1 VLFVRQGKLN
11 QAARQFERLLATDP
25 DNADAHT
32 NLGVV
37 FLTEGARDLAA
48 REFMAALQTNP
59 DHALA
64 RDGLRKVGR

>member
-1 VLFVRQGKLN
+1 MAFARQGRLKE
-11 QAARQFERLLATDP
+11 AARQFEHLAAIEP

-48 REFMAALQTNP
+48 REFRAALQLSP

-64 RDGLRKVGR
+64 REGLRKVER